1 MRLQEEANEEFRRRY
16 PIIVLRPEG
25 MAGAEEKKE
34 LGCCGYDELAHKP
47 PTTSSINA
55 AFLTNRMMSN
65 WDPQAGLIKKIV
77 PLQNL

>member
-47 PTTSSINA
+47 PTTNPANA
-55 AFLTNRMMSN
+55 AFLVTKHLKNG
-65 WDPQAGLIKKIV
+65 DPQAGLIRKIV